1 MATKKVSEQYEFFCA
16 QLRLFSK
23 LCLHRMQDNIDI
35 LTGVKEARKGEFI
48 KLITEDMVWILIYKY
63 M

>member
-48 KLITEDMVWILIYKY
+48 KLITEDMV
-63 M
+63 